1 LRGCSTQY
9 RHGDADAAVAAL
21 AAWPESR
28 RETESGV
35 NPFPGDSWSDAAFAL
50 FHTEVGFRTG
60 RFGFI
65 PINVPGPPEKIAEV
79 HFRTSYRL
87 VDQIC
92 RRRSRSRRRG
102 AARIREVLVHCLR
115 VLQLRTHWH
124 SANLLFDDLV
134 RRRFSDDA
142 ELLFLRASIEE
153 PRIGPEVEEKDGYHF
168 VQVWGD
174 GPAANGVMT
183 QAPKERWS
191 SHGNFNSD
199 RTADMERDLQRA
211 LAKDPLLAEARL
223 RLGRHLIFMDQDA
236 QGVAAL
242 ERTMIDARAA
252 SHTFAGYLAALFA
265 GDWYERHGQ
274 RPKAADAYRAASEFL
289 PRAACGTPGA
299 R

>member
-1 LRGCSTQY
+1 MNRSAWAGRLLGIAVVCASAVLSGRARTADTIAGLFDQY

-87 VDQIC
+87 VDQIAAGA
-92 RRRSRSRRRG
+92 RDRG
-102 AARIREVLVHCLR
+102 DEGLLAFAKSWCIVSASW
-115 VLQLRTHWH
+115 QLRTHWH

-142 ELLFLRASIEE
+142 ELLF
-153 PRIGPEVEEKDGYHF
+153 
-168 VQVWGD
+168 
-174 GPAANGVMT
+174 
-183 QAPKERWS
+183 
-191 SHGNFNSD
+191 
-199 RTADMERDLQRA
+199 
-211 LAKDPLLAEARL
+211 
-223 RLGRHLIFMDQDA
+223 
-236 QGVAAL
+236 
-242 ERTMIDARAA
+242 
-252 SHTFAGYLAALFA
+252 
-265 GDWYERHGQ
+265 
-274 RPKAADAYRAASEFL
+274 
-289 PRAACGTPGA
+289 
-299 R
+299 